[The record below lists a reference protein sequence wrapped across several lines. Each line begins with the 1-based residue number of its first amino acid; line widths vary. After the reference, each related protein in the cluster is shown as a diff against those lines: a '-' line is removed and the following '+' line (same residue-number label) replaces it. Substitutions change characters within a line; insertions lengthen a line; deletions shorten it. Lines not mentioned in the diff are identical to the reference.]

1 MRKTTAILLVFLL
14 LLGLVHP
21 TDSFVSAMYGTK
33 IIDGNLND
41 WTASDLIAVGQDTGL
56 AGANLDRLYV
66 AWDDQYLYIAI
77 KTNNTEHWNTVLGIG
92 IDVDPGTGNGYV
104 GADQDGDPSNGFED
118 IWWRNIGFGGGYA
131 IDYELY
137 FWYDSGNQRIGGGD
151 FKHWNGNG
159 WDDVGIGNVKYA
171 SSPDPSFGT
180 VELAIPWEA
189 LGGRPEKIALIAWL
203 AGDGAHSSAIDTL
216 PVDPDVDYPTAGDGE
231 WTDGDILTSLAEI
244 SVAPKTIDGDLNDWG
259 ATEVAAEDRTGT
271 GVDGGNLTKL
281 YVSWDDQYLYI
292 AIEAN
297 NKQNWGMAYGFGIDI
312 DPGTGN
318 GYTTGGDAWG
328 RSIEFSNGYAL
339 DYEAYFWWDDGSASI
354 TSAQLNTY
362 NGEWDYPSLEEKGG
376 KYAYTGDS
384 TNGLKTLEIAI
395 PWSVLGGMPR
405 KFAVA
410 AWITGGGGS
419 AIDILPQ
426 ESVTK
431 DGEDEWGDADT
442 ITEMAD
448 FEIFIPVPEL
458 TATIT
463 GPAVAGL
470 NRTTEYTVTVKNLGS
485 VPASNVEVRAY
496 VNETPIA
503 NWTVDLGVEEEKE
516 LTFTWKPNETGKYT
530 LRVTVD
536 ENNLIE
542 EANEDNNVITMDIE
556 VVWVGKIDV
565 DGNPDD
571 WPTAELSDNTYDV
584 VSGTFI
590 WKDAEN
596 DHRTD
601 KDIYLSETDYTSSHA
616 DLTEVAVTKDDHYVY
631 FLFKFRNMSNMKLGA
646 NGATFIAVPIDYR
659 DGGKAGRFAGSMDT
673 GSVIEWDIQM
683 AVNLKCSGC
692 TGDTAVMPAGNSVES
707 MLYFIDPDN
716 NIVTVNGAVVA
727 VNLTA
732 NTVEVKVPVEVF
744 GGATKF
750 SFQVATGLSWG
761 GGVWNFG
768 DPFNDD
774 DISDAVDV
782 LSDKPTEDEVLD
794 GYLDYYIKIE
804 TNGIVKEANA
814 VDYTL
819 VRRKMELQE
828 FWGNFIA
835 LNRYYGVWHFKND
848 YERYLELREYFENA
862 NLPEEIAEK
871 VREYEDTVTDLLK
884 LYNEGKESIDKGNA
898 AFGASLKIFRAY
910 TGLKRVLKEMEALKV
925 TVEEGN
931 FEKLQHLEELS
942 KNLTKTI
949 DGDLFD
955 WSVPPVAVDEAGYGQ
970 DGANLK
976 ALYVDYDD
984 QFLYIALTTENKA
997 SWRIA
1002 YGISL
1007 DYKDGGYTGDQDS
1020 WGKKVSF
1027 SRGID
1032 AQLYFFWN
1040 GEFFGDPGTS
1050 TITSA
1055 QLVLWN
1061 GTGWEYKDLQWVG
1074 FYAYTGDQKDG
1085 LQTLEIAIP
1094 WEALGVKPGEINIVA
1109 YVTGQ
1114 AAGDSAVDSLPLQ
1127 DAVKDTEPGQEW
1139 GDADTFTQ
1147 FVTVTVE

>member
-33 IIDGNLND
+33 TIDGNLND

-77 KTNNTEHWNTVLGIG
+77 KTNNTEHWNTVLGVG
-92 IDVDPGTGNGYV
+92 IDIDPGTGNGYV

-244 SVAPKTIDGDLNDWG
+244 SVAPKTIDGDLNDWDTSDIVVVGHDNGLAG
-259 ATEVAAEDRTGT
+259 A
-271 GVDGGNLTKL
+271 NLDKM
-281 YVSWDDQYLYI
+281 YISWDDQYLYI
-292 AIEAN
+292 AIKTNNTEKWWPDYGIAIDVDPGSGNGGTTDPWAKNIQFSGQFLPDYIIYAEAQNGEITWMGMHDWTGSGWGSMGNVKDIGDYAYVGGDQGIQTIEIKIPWSALGGKRSKFAIISWIAGN
-297 NKQNWGMAYGFGIDI
+297 NDGDSAVDTLPI
-312 DPGTGN
+312 DPAID
-318 GYTTGGDAWG
+318 Y
-328 RSIEFSNGYAL
+328 SNINSEWTDQDILTNMFLCEWFLMADL
-339 DYEAYFWWDDGSASI
+339 TASI
-354 TSAQLNTY
+354 T
-362 NGEWDYPSLEEKGG
+362 GP
-376 KYAYTGDS
+376 
-384 TNGLKTLEIAI
+384 
-395 PWSVLGGMPR
+395 
-405 KFAVA
+405 
-410 AWITGGGGS
+410 
-419 AIDILPQ
+419 
-426 ESVTK
+426 
-431 DGEDEWGDADT
+431 T
-442 ITEMAD
+442 I
-448 FEIFIPVPEL
+448 
-458 TATIT
+458 
-463 GPAVAGL
+463 AGL
-470 NRTTEYTVTVKNLGS
+470 NRTTEYRVTVKNLGS
-485 VPASNVEVRAY
+485 LPASDAEVRAY
-496 VNETPIA
+496 VNDTLIS
-503 NWTVDLGVEEEKE
+503 NWTVDLGAGEERE
-516 LTFTWKPNETGKYT
+516 LTFTWKPNETGRYT
-530 LRVTVD
+530 LKVTVD
-536 ENNLIE
+536 EDNLIE
-542 EANEDNNVITMDIE
+542 EANEDNNVITMDVD
-556 VVWVGKIDV
+556 VVWVGKIEV

-571 WPTAELSDNTYDV
+571 WPTAELSNNTYDV

-782 LSDKPTEDEVLD
+782 LSDKPTKDEVLD

-862 NLPEEIAEK
+862 TLPDEIAEK

-949 DGDLFD
+949 DGNLDD
-955 WSVPPVAVDEAGYGQ
+955 WSVPQVAVDEAGYGQ
-970 DGANLK
+970 DGADLK

-984 QFLYIALTTENKA
+984 QFLYIALTTENRA

-1061 GTGWEYKDLQWVG
+1061 GTGWEYKDLQLVG
-1074 FYAYTGDQKDG
+1074 FYAYTGGAEDG

-1114 AAGDSAVDSLPLQ
+1114 GAGDSAVDSLPLQ

-1147 FVTVTVE
+1147 FATVTTE